1 MGLNISKS
9 SGESADIYMEVDKYQ
24 RNEERRIILIGKTGT
39 GKSTLG
45 NAILGDNIFNNEGV
59 QMQSNTI
66 HCKVGQRMRKDGK
79 KIVVLDTP
87 GLMDT
92 KREPEK
98 IIKELCKC
106 TAMTAPGPHAIC
118 LVIRGDERF
127 TQENIDT
134 LNEFCAFFGEE
145 IYKYVIVVFTHKA
158 GMGKSATTDDC
169 LSALPNEFVTKFL
182 KYEGKK
188 IAIESA
194 AEKKALKKQ
203 IHELFKLI
211 EEIINKNNGGYYSEK
226 KFKEAEEAFRKR
238 IPKIQE
244 EIEKQFEGKKKSLE
258 HEYQEKAKRVEE
270 VQIILEKKL
279 QEEKDKLMQE
289 QQLKEKEKLEKDA
302 YAAHMKKA
310 EAKHQEEIKSL
321 EEKLEKERN
330 EREKIKE
337 DFDRK
342 LEKINKKVVQDLRA
356 TIIED
361 RSKAREAVPESKGFN
376 EMAMN
381 VVKEG
386 AEVAYN
392 IATGNI
398 GKAIEKVGGIIFGK

>member
-1 MGLNISKS
+1 MGQNISTQ
-9 SGESADIYMEVDKYQ
+9 SGESADIYMEVDEYQ

-45 NAILGDNIFNNEGV
+45 NAILGDRIFNNEGV

-66 HCKVGQRMRKDGK
+66 HCQVGQRTRKDGK

-106 TAMTAPGPHAIC
+106 TAITAPGPHAIC
-118 LVIRGDERF
+118 LVIRGDDRF

-134 LNEFCAFFGEE
+134 LDEFCAFFGEE

-158 GMGKSATTDDC
+158 SMGKSTTTDDC
-169 LSALPNEFVTKFL
+169 LSALPKEFVTKFL
-182 KYEGKK
+182 KSGGKK
-188 IAIESA
+188 IAIECK

-211 EEIINKNNGGYYSEK
+211 EEIILKNGGSYYSEE

-238 IPKIQE
+238 IPKIKQE
-244 EIEKQFEGKKKSLE
+244 VDKQFEGKKKLLE
-258 HEYQEKAKRVEE
+258 DEYQEKAKRFEE

-279 QEEKDKLMQE
+279 QEEKDKRMQE
-289 QQLKEKEKLEKDA
+289 QQLKENEKLEKDA
-302 YAAHMKKA
+302 YAARMKKA

-321 EEKLEKERN
+321 EDKLEKERK

-342 LEKINKKVVQDLRA
+342 MEKINNEVGQNLRA
-356 TIIED
+356 SIIED
-361 RSKAREAVPESKGFN
+361 RSKAREAVPESKGFS
-376 EMAMN
+376 EMTMN
-381 VVKEG
+381 AVKAG
-386 AEVAYN
+386 AEVVFN

-398 GKAIEKVGGIIFGK
+398 GKAIEKVGGLIFG